1 MELPKLR
8 SLADH
13 LVGAPISFNLEA
25 RVFHSVCLLM
35 IAGAGINVAFNL
47 LAGLPQAAWLMLA
60 VFAACSAVYYFSR
73 FRHQTKITM
82 PIFLFGCNVV
92 LGINYYFNSGL
103 DGPTYAICLLFLLIT
118 ISVAPRRQYLLWV
131 PLNLLVM
138 GALFGA
144 DYFYPGWV
152 IFNYQNRGSRFADFT
167 FTYLVIAALIVFV
180 VANIRKAYQQ
190 ERRLAKQRTAELGS
204 ANDVKNKLLSI
215 VAHDLKEPLTS
226 IMSFLELLTD
236 KDIDGDQRL
245 ELEHELLLRTQNA
258 SELLNNV
265 LTWTR
270 GQMEGIQARKIPVQ
284 LAEVLKPVIGLMGPL
299 ADEKAISLVS
309 SIPVS
314 ACVIGDPDM
323 LQLVI
328 RNLLTNAIKYSHPG
342 GNVRLTTMSS
352 YEHCVIS
359 VKDDGDGIPLSQQ
372 AGLFSLETSPANGT
386 QQEKGAGL
394 GLYLCRDFMERQGGT
409 IAFTTEAGL
418 GTTFMI
424 SLPCRNDRDH

>member
-1 MELPKLR
+1 MELPKLQA
-8 SLADH
+8 LAAR
-13 LVGAPISFNLEA
+13 LVGTAEDFNLEA

-35 IAGAGINVAFNL
+35 TAGAGINVAFNL
-47 LAGLPQAAWLMLA
+47 LAGLPQAAWLMLT
-60 VFAACSAVYYFSR
+60 VFVACSAVYYLSR
-73 FRHQTKITM
+73 FRQQTKVAM
-82 PIFLFGCNVV
+82 PIFLLGCNVV
-92 LGINYYFNSGL
+92 LVINYYFNSGL
-103 DGPTYAICLLFLLIT
+103 NGPSYAICLLFLLIT

-138 GALFGA
+138 GSIFAA
-144 DYFYPGWV
+144 DYFYPAWV
-152 IFNYQNRGSRFADFT
+152 KYNYQNRGSRFADFT

-180 VANIRKAYQQ
+180 IVNIRKAYHH
-190 ERRLAKQRTAELGS
+190 ERRLAKQRTAELGA

-226 IMSFLELLTD
+226 IMGFLELLTD
-236 KDIDGDQRL
+236 KDLDSYQRS

-270 GQMEGIQARKIPVQ
+270 GQMEGLQARKMTIL
-284 LAEVLKPVIGLMGPL
+284 LADVLKPVIDLMGPL
-299 ADEKAISLVS
+299 AYEKAISLVAN
-309 SIPVS
+309 IPET
-314 ACVIGDPDM
+314 ACVVGDPDM

-342 GNVRLTTMSS
+342 GNVLLVANASLG
-352 YEHCVIS
+352 HCVIS
-359 VKDDGDGIPLSQQ
+359 VKDEGDGIPLIQQ
-372 AGLFSLETSPANGT
+372 GTLFSLETSPANGT

-394 GLYLCRDFMERQGGT
+394 GLYLCRDFMERQGGS
-409 IAFTTEAGL
+409 IAFTTDTGL

-424 SLPCRNDRDH
+424 SLPCCNDRDH